1 MCRVRGDSNN
11 VIEHLLFC
19 VCVYSVSINSL
30 CFSLSQEQSCL
41 SRRTAQSSNFHKHI
55 SHTNCQKSLPPW
67 PCLPSFLF
75 LLNPRTFVLFSLSP
89 PPQFASTPSTSAAWP
104 ARRHLASKPTS
115 SPRKTPR
122 CVQLECGSV
131 GTLSSSTLGGAS
143 HEGVRRSHG
152 IKTNSIC
159 RRACLIS
166 GMRPSEAALLCFV
179 FALLYCLCSLMCFLL
194 FHPPSCSL
202 PLPGSAGNASF
213 LGGGELPHQVRQ
225 VPQNRE
231 VLPGPDRAPLR
242 VVSNHG
248 KPPPEERQ
256 PPPHYIPTVSWV

>member
-1 MCRVRGDSNN
+1 M
-11 VIEHLLFC
+11 C
-19 VCVYSVSINSL
+19 VCVYSLSVKSL
-30 CFSLSQEQSCL
+30 CFSFSQEQSCL
-41 SRRTAQSSNFHKHI
+41 SQRATQSSNFPKHI
-55 SHTNCQKSLPPW
+55 TQTDCQKSLPPW
-67 PCLPSFLF
+67 PYVPSVFS
-75 LLNPRTFVLFSLSP
+75 LLNPRTLPCFSLSP
-89 PPQFASTPSTSAAWP
+89 PRQFASTPSTSAAWP
-104 ARRHLASKPTS
+104 ARRRLASKPTS

-122 CVQLECGSV
+122 CVQLECRPV
-131 GTLSSSTLGGAS
+131 GTLGGSSTLGGAS

-152 IKTNSIC
+152 IKSNSIC

-166 GMRPSEAALLCFV
+166 GMRPSEAAVVCFV
-179 FALLYCLCSLMCFLL
+179 FALVYCLCSLMCFLL
-194 FHPPSCSL
+194 SRLPSFLLPPPS
-202 PLPGSAGNASF
+202 PGSAGNASF